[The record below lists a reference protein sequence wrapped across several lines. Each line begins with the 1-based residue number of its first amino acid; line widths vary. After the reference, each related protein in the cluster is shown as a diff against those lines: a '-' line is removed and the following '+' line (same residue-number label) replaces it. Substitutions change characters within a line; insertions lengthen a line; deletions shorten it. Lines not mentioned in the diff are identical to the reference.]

1 MGVSAWRRV
10 AVGAYISLIV
20 LTLLWEGWLAPAAQA
35 PPGLWLTLKSIPL
48 LFPLFGL
55 LHGKRYTFAWASMLI
70 LAYFAEGITL
80 AVARRTAWTLHS
92 PAPYALL
99 EAVLSLVF
107 FVAAI
112 WFIRRSAHASRQNS
126 IE

>member
-1 MGVSAWRRV
+1 MGANAWRRV
-10 AVGAYISLIV
+10 AVAAYVGLIV
-20 LTLLWEGWLAPAAQA
+20 LTLAWEGWLAPAPQA

-55 LHGKRYTFAWASMLI
+55 LHGKRYTFAWASMLV
-70 LAYFAEGITL
+70 LAYFAEGIAL
-80 AVARRTAWTLHS
+80 AVARRTAWTLNS

-99 EAVLSLVF
+99 EALLSLIF

-112 WFIRRSAHASRQNS
+112 LFIRRSTALQRDS